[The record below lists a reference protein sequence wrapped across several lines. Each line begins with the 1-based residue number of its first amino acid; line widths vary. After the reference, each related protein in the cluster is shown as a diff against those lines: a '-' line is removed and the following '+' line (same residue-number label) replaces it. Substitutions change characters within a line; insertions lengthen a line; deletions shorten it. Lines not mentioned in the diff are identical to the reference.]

1 MAFKRERCLSR
12 ERNVVQ
18 ERAMS
23 FKRSR
28 GRDVFQYMT
37 FNTCIGREMSFKREK
52 CLLRERDV
60 FQMRYKERYLSIRLS
75 MHVFHTCI
83 GREMSFGRDI
93 CLSRERHV
101 VQERDKER
109 EMSFKREKCL

>member
-1 MAFKRERCLSR
+1 
-12 ERNVVQ
+12 
-18 ERAMS
+18 
-23 FKRSR
+23 
-28 GRDVFQYMT
+28 MT